1 VSICFTIYIL
11 LSMHK
16 TKSMP
21 TASSGTYQVEWFQW
35 VTGVQQKE
43 WLAAGWLVA
52 DAERPWNEDQVAM
65 ADVVQGHEIQNEMLT
80 WILGLQLTPPNVSVS
95 PKDVVQESHVED
107 FQATSPVACHIQVLT
122 VLCYKQ

>member
-1 VSICFTIYIL
+1 
-11 LSMHK
+11 
-16 TKSMP
+16 MP